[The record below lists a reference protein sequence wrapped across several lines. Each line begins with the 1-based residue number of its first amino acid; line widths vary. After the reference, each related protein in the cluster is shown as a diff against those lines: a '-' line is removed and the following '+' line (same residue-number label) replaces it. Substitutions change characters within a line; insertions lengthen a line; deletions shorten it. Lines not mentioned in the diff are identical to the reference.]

1 MINSIQAF
9 AIPVGETLL
18 PTSICDQ
25 FKDADTDIGQVLN
38 DSAPNFQF
46 LDDYVEAKN
55 TIIKLFEDFAE
66 GIYGYRQDW
75 RITSSW
81 LTFNSE
87 GDMMYRHNHTNCIY
101 SGVLYPFTY
110 TADHAPLILEN
121 PLINL
126 SSFNMKVEKPG
137 PFFSDYIGTHP
148 IPRGQIIFFPSYL
161 YHYHP
166 PFKKSDLTR
175 KSIAFNLFP
184 DEEFGVNESVCH
196 VRSSLM
202 RRM

>member
-25 FKDADTDIGQVLN
+25 FKNADTNIGQFLN
-38 DSAPNFQF
+38 DSTPNFQF

-81 LTFNSE
+81 LTSNSE

-110 TADHAPLILEN
+110 SVEHPPLMLEN
-121 PLINL
+121 PIPDL
-126 SSFNMKVEKPG
+126 SSFGLRVDKPG
-137 PFFSDYIGTHP
+137 PLFADYVGKHP
-148 IPRGQIIFFPSYL
+148 IPTGHMIFFPSYL

-166 PFKKSDLTR
+166 SFQKTDIAR
-175 KSIAFNLFP
+175 KSIAFNFFPNEDFGINDSLFYTH
-184 DEEFGVNESVCH
+184 EN
-196 VRSSLM
+196 RNKKI
-202 RRM
+202 